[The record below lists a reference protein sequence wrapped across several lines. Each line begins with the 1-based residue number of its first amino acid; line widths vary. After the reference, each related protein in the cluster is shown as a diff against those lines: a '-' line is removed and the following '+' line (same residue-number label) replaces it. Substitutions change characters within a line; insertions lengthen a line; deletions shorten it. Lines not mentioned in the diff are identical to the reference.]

1 MNRYLYRVRYDR
13 TDQEPTYES
22 VVVDAAD
29 AATAES
35 EVEAATDRFRQL
47 VKATRTVTLLSTTV
61 GV

>member
-29 AATAES
+29 AATAEA
-35 EVEAATDRFRQL
+35 EVEAATDRFKNL
-47 VKATRTVTLLSTTV
+47 VNATRTVTLLSTTV